1 MCYTG
6 RRVLIQVERERLERE
21 FQARLQRRIEHQ
33 AYNPPDEYI
42 WEEIW
47 AKQVPYMRD
56 QAEAVYSLFTPDK
69 SLCENDFSFYEDE
82 SRFYHAHNT
91 AAKEL
96 ALYLVSPH
104 EDCPLTWPVQKWV
117 FFIRKLFNKALRD
130 MPRPEFVPPRPP
142 TPPSPSSSLTLSSEI
157 PSDDSEVIS
166 ISDELTDSD
175 ESSESDDSIGSAES
189 DWGLDVLVTSDD
201 DLSVLSFHSAPF

>member
-6 RRVLIQVERERLERE
+6 RRVLIAVERERLQRE
-21 FQARLQRRIEHQ
+21 FEERLQRRVERQ
-33 AYNPPDEYI
+33 AYNPPEEYS

-56 QAEAVYSLFTPDK
+56 QAEAVYRLFSPDK
-69 SLCENDFSFYEDE
+69 SLCENDFSMYEDE
-82 SRFYHAHNT
+82 SRFIYAHNK

-96 ALYLVSPH
+96 ALYLTSPH
-104 EDCPLTWPVQKWV
+104 EDCPLTWPIQKWV

-130 MPRPEFVPPRPP
+130 MPRPEFVPPQPSP
-142 TPPSPSSSLTLSSEI
+142 PPSPSSSLTLSSEI
-157 PSDDSEVIS
+157 LSDPEIVSE
-166 ISDELTDSD
+166 SDASSD
-175 ESSESDDSIGSAES
+175 SSESSDEDDL

-201 DLSVLSFHSAPF
+201 DLDSVISNQSAPF

>member
-6 RRVLIQVERERLERE
+6 RRVLIQVERERLQRE
-21 FQARLQRRIEHQ
+21 FEERLQQRVERQ
-33 AYNPPDEYI
+33 AYNPPDEYV
-42 WEEIW
+42 WEELW
-47 AKQVPYMRD
+47 AQQVPYMRD
-56 QAEAVYSLFTPDK
+56 QAEAVYHLFTPDK
-69 SLCENDFSFYEDE
+69 SLCENDFSMYEDE
-82 SRFYHAHNT
+82 SRFIYAHNK

-104 EDCPLTWPVQKWV
+104 EDCPLTWPVQKWI

-142 TPPSPSSSLTLSSEI
+142 TPASPSSSLTLSSEI
-157 PSDDSEVIS
+157 SYESDIQS
-166 ISDELTDSD
+166 LSD
-175 ESSESDDSIGSAES
+175 ESSDSDDPSDSDES

-201 DLSVLSFHSAPF
+201 DMSVLSCHSAPF